1 VYGEAFIDTVICV
14 TQRKLGHCQNQT
26 RLLKV
31 EKGQYHIW
39 YGNGLA
45 TQNAFGTITAE
56 SPLWVHAV

>member
-31 EKGQYHIW
+31 EKA
-39 YGNGLA
+39 N
-45 TQNAFGTITAE
+45 TTFGMETDWQARTHSE
-56 SPLWVHAV
+56 R